1 MSTIQ
6 TKRAGGASKLALGA
20 DGEVNVEEADLPFS
34 ELSASYEPDEPC
46 GDLVAETRASRA
58 PR

>member
-6 TKRAGGASKLALGA
+6 TARAGGASKLALGA
-20 DGEVNVEEADLPFS
+20 DGEVSVEEADMPLS
-34 ELSASYEPDEPC
+34 ELSANYEPDDA
-46 GDLVAETRASRA
+46 GDDPVAEKHASRA